1 MNKVTHFE
9 TAELLATT
17 AANYFVKLAKDCISR
32 KGKFIVALSGG
43 STPSTMYALLA
54 SPAYKEI
61 DWKNIYVFW
70 GDERCVA
77 LYSND
82 NNAFN
87 SKNILLDK
95 VPIPKK
101 NIFVIPVDETP
112 VNAAI
117 YYEATIKIFF
127 KTDKPVFDLILLG
140 MGDDGHTAS
149 LFPHT
154 TILQEKNKLVK
165 EVFLADKNMWRV
177 SFTAPLINM
186 AAHTLFLIAGKT
198 KVPMVDIILN
208 GEKNIEKYPAQMID
222 NAEWFVNTK

>member
-1 MNKVTHFE
+1 MQKVTYFD
-9 TAELLATT
+9 TSTLLAEVG
-17 AANYFVKLAKDCISR
+17 ANYFAKLADDCIQK
-32 KGKFIVALSGG
+32 KGKFTVALSGG
-43 STPSTMYALLA
+43 STPAAMYALLA
-54 SPAYKEI
+54 TAAYKHI

-77 LYSND
+77 LDDKD

-87 SKNILLDK
+87 AKNILLDK
-95 VPIPKK
+95 VNIPKK
-101 NIFVIPVDETP
+101 NIFVIPVDESP

-154 TILQEKNKLVK
+154 SILQEKNKLAK
-165 EVFLADKNMWRV
+165 EVFLPQKNSWRV
-177 SFTAPLINM
+177 SLTEPIINQ
-186 AAHTLFLIAGKT
+186 AAHKLFLIAGKE
-198 KVPMVDIILN
+198 KAVMLDIILH
-208 GEKNIEKYPAQMID
+208 GKKNIEQYPAQMIE
-222 NAEWFVNTK
+222 NAEWFVSL